1 MKGGLLLSFS
11 LLTWFAAP
19 AGALEVGASRCDIT
33 PDVQTYRV
41 PLAGYGARAGKPAT
55 GVHDPLFA
63 KVLFFRNATTN
74 MALITCDL
82 RSITPDLKK
91 QVINKIE
98 GLGLNE
104 DNVLICAS
112 HTHDG
117 PSLYPEKFWRIQF
130 GDYDPKIVEIMSDR
144 VAKAV
149 KNAATGAVPAK
160 VGFEKGMAQGF
171 SNNRRWGYDSQAR
184 EDAGET
190 PAVEPVVTVM
200 RVDNLH
206 GETFALLVH
215 FATHPTLLGAGN
227 LMVSAEWPGV
237 LQRELEKDFPGSVVF
252 YANGAEGDQS
262 PAGAQ
267 GSTDFEKM
275 EDFGIRLAG
284 IAAEVVRNVQT
295 EASLSIA
302 FARVTPEL
310 PAFAFTAYAQTR
322 YGQYLQSALEDL
334 PKQAEIQ
341 LLRIGET
348 VFCGLP
354 GEPILEVG
362 RAVRKKV
369 MDCGFKRG
377 IVVGLAND
385 YIGYIV
391 NEKEYSH
398 GGYEVDSRSYY
409 GPGLGDFI
417 AEHAKRAAESLK

>member
-19 AGALEVGASRCDIT
+19 ADALEVGASRCDIT

-160 VGFEKGMAQGF
+160 VGFEKGIARGF
-171 SNNRRWGYDSQAR
+171 SKNRRWGYDSQAR

-237 LQRELEKDFPGSVVF
+237 LQRELERDFPGSVVL

-369 MDCGFKRG
+369 MNCGFKRG

>member
-1 MKGGLLLSFS
+1 
-11 LLTWFAAP
+11 
-19 AGALEVGASRCDIT
+19 
-33 PDVQTYRV
+33 
-41 PLAGYGARAGKPAT
+41 
-55 GVHDPLFA
+55 
-63 KVLFFRNATTN
+63 
-74 MALITCDL
+74 
-82 RSITPDLKK
+82 
-91 QVINKIE
+91 
-98 GLGLNE
+98 
-104 DNVLICAS
+104 
-112 HTHDG
+112 
-117 PSLYPEKFWRIQF
+117 
-130 GDYDPKIVEIMSDR
+130 
-144 VAKAV
+144 
-149 KNAATGAVPAK
+149 
-160 VGFEKGMAQGF
+160 MAQGF